1 MACLPRADF
10 KELLMAFRM
19 AGIML
24 RTTMPYTMTE
34 EVVLL
39 PALPEPI
46 RATVTGGKR
55 MSSYERTLRRHS
67 DRLRHRGV
75 RMVVVMVRLVA
86 TPVI

>member
-1 MACLPRADF
+1 MA
-10 KELLMAFRM
+10 E
-19 AGIML
+19 IML
-24 RTTMPYTMTE
+24 RTTMPYMMME

-39 PALPEPI
+39 LALPEPI
-46 RATVTGGKR
+46 RATVTEGKK

-75 RMVVVMVRLVA
+75 RMVAVTVQLVV